1 MHFCQGVYEKRGE
14 SSKAS
19 FREHLD
25 EINTIP
31 RIYPVKVESGIDVV
45 ELDVLEELED
55 VELEVLVE
63 ELEVEAVDAGLVH
76 SSWLLALSINI
87 SRIRR
92 KMRNFRS
99 ILLISAKQM
108 RTSEEKHGY
117 CKYLNTLS
125 SSTQRLMCS
134 FLLHCDSKG
143 FRLFCF

>member
-99 ILLISAKQM
+99 ILLISAKQI
-108 RTSEEKHGY
+108 E
-117 CKYLNTLS
+117 N
-125 SSTQRLMCS
+125 
-134 FLLHCDSKG
+134 F
-143 FRLFCF
+143 